1 VSNIHAHHRVD
12 AAPVH
17 GDLSQ
22 RVRDSTVMRFKSGH
36 VRVLIA
42 TDVASR
48 GLDVK
53 DVTHVINFDLPN
65 EIEAY
70 IHRIGRTGRAGRS
83 GDSLSF
89 VDLDMDRGLLKGL
102 VNVLKES
109 DQPVP
114 VQMNQFTSP
123 ARDSRSGDDSRGHSR
138 GEFRP
143 RSQSRHGGY
152 SARDRHPRSRSHDGR
167 SRHQTGFHEH
177 HRRSHR
183 EQPASALE

>member
-1 VSNIHAHHRVD
+1 MSYIHALHSID

-22 RVRDSTVMRFKSGH
+22 RIRDSTVTRFKSGH
-36 VRVLIA
+36 LRVLIA

-53 DVTHVINFDLPN
+53 DITHVINYDLPT

-70 IHRIGRTGRAGRS
+70 IHRVGRTGRAGRS

-89 VDLDMDRGLLKGL
+89 VDLDMDRGLLKSL

-114 VQMNQFTSP
+114 VQMHQFTSP
-123 ARDSRSGDDSRGHSR
+123 ARERDSRGSRDREPR
-138 GEFRP
+138 GEYRT
-143 RSQSRHGGY
+143 RGHSRHGGY

-167 SRHQTGFHEH
+167 SRHQTGFHEN

-183 EQPASALE
+183 EQTASPLE